1 MPDRL
6 GTIFCFRKKGWGCEK
21 TFYVFSQLLYKITRG
36 ASPQNSCRFFI
47 SFLSRERKET
57 KQRKETAARLKFSCV
72 PGCSDAQ
79 PCQCLRRRR
88 HGTLFSQTVL
98 PTQGCKTHPSTP
110 PPAASSG
117 RGIGKFQT
125 GGPPCG
131 RLSNS
136 IKTAQKR
143 LRKDFIR
150 NPFHKGAKQY
160 LYFMLCLSIISCTKV
175 RAP

>member
-36 ASPQNSCRFFI
+36 DSPQNSCRFFI

-79 PCQCLRRRR
+79 PCQYLRRRGR
-88 HGTLFSQTVL
+88 GTFFSQTVL
-98 PTQGCKTHPSTP
+98 PTQGCETHPSTP
-110 PPAASSG
+110 PPDESSG
-117 RGIGKFQT
+117 LVNGKFQT

-131 RLSNS
+131 KLSGGVKIGNS
-136 IKTAQKR
+136 G
-143 LRKDFIR
+143 L
-150 NPFHKGAKQY
+150 
-160 LYFMLCLSIISCTKV
+160 
-175 RAP
+175 